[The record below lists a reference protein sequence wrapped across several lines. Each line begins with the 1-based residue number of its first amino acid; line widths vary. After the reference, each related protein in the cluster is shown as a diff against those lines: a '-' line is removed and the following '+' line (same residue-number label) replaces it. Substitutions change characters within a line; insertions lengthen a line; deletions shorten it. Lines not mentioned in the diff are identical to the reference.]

1 MNAFSSSDLIL
12 ALPEIYLAGAIC
24 VVLLFDL
31 FFTRGSAAR
40 TATFT
45 LAVLLVGAVLT
56 WYTGPRNVRVTAFSG
71 MYVADGLA
79 TLLKLAAF
87 LFTAVAVFY
96 GGPFLGRRALAKG
109 EYYVLT
115 LTMLLGVLVLAS
127 AASMLTIYIGVE
139 LLSLSLYALVA
150 FDRDSGLAAEAA
162 MKYFVLGAIASGVLL
177 YGMSILYGITGTLD
191 LALLSAQLP
200 THAQGSGAGLILGLS
215 FIVVAVAFKFGAVP
229 FHMWVPDV
237 YQGAPTSSAVLVA
250 TVSKLA
256 SFAMVFRLVAEGLSG
271 QSADWSQMFAALA
284 VISAVAGN
292 VIAIAQTN
300 LLRMLAYSAIANVGF
315 ILFGFAAGSIQGY
328 EAALYYTLAYLV
340 MTVAAFGVVMLSS
353 RDGFEADQLDHYK
366 GLASRDPLMAGV
378 FAVVMFSTAGVPP
391 FIGFWAKLRIIEALL
406 ASNLLWLAI
415 IAVVA
420 SVIGAFFYLRVV
432 WLMYFEAPGELPG
445 ASRGAALRAVLAING
460 IAVLLLGVLPG
471 GLLELCRQ
479 VIPGG

>member
-1 MNAFSSSDLIL
+1 MNAFASSDLML

-31 FFTRGSAAR
+31 FLTRGSAAR
-40 TATFT
+40 TATLT

-56 WYTGPRNVRVTAFSG
+56 WYTGARGERVAAFSG

-96 GGPFLGRRALAKG
+96 SGPFLGRRGIAKG

-127 AASMLTIYIGVE
+127 ASSLLTIYVGVE

-150 FDRDSGLAAEAA
+150 FDRDSGVAAEAA

-177 YGMSILYGITGTLD
+177 YGMSILYGLTGTLD
-191 LALLSAQLP
+191 LAQLSAQLP
-200 THAQGSGAGLILGLS
+200 TQMSGSGAGVILALA
-215 FIVVAVAFKFGAVP
+215 FIVAAVAFKFGAVP

-237 YQGAPTSSAVLVA
+237 YEGAPTSSAILVA

-256 SFAMVFRLVAEGLSG
+256 SFAMAFRLLAEGLAG
-271 QSADWSQMFAALA
+271 QAAGWTQMLAVLA

-315 ILFGFAAGSIQGY
+315 ILFGFAAGSTQGY
-328 EAALYYTLAYLV
+328 EAALYYTIAYLV
-340 MTVAAFGVVMLSS
+340 VTVAAFGIVMVTS
-353 RDGFEADQLDHYK
+353 REGFAADQLDHYK
-366 GLASRDPLMAGV
+366 GLATRDPLMAGV

-391 FIGFWAKLRIIEALL
+391 FIGFWAKLRVIEALL
-406 ASNLLWLAI
+406 ASNMLWLAI

-420 SVIGAFFYLRVV
+420 SVIGAFYYLRIV

-445 ASRGAALRAVLAING
+445 ASRGVALRAVLAVNG
-460 IAVLLLGVLPG
+460 IAVLLLGVLPA